1 MISSTSEVG
10 QGGETVLCQIA
21 AEELGVPLANVSKAA
36 PDTAFTPFDESTTS
50 SRSTFHMGNAVK
62 MAARDAK
69 GTDPQDGRQADESA
83 VKKLT
88 IRDGM
93 VQVTG
98 KPDTATPLGQVLQKR
113 YGASGSVLGRG
124 FYFPEGLAPE
134 GEYFTFNCV
143 FWMYCAQGAEV
154 EVDPRTGKVKVL
166 RMVAAHD
173 TGTAINPKNCMEQI
187 AGGLSFGLGFTFYED
202 LIRENGKTINP
213 SFLSYKIP
221 TTLDMA
227 PLEAHLVEPYFEPGP
242 FGAKAVGE
250 PASVP
255 TAAAIAN
262 AIADAIGVRIKDLP
276 ITPDKILAAL
286 KNKA

>member
-1 MISSTSEVG
+1 
-10 QGGETVLCQIA
+10 
-21 AEELGVPLANVSKAA
+21 VPLSNVSKAA

-62 MAARDAK
+62 LAARDAREQILK
-69 GTDPQDGRQADESA
+69 MAAKQMKVPI
-83 VKKLT
+83 KKLT
-88 IRDGM
+88 IRDGN

-98 KPDTATPLGQVLQKR
+98 KPETATPIGRVMSRK

-154 EVDPRTGKVKVL
+154 EVDPRTGRVKVL
-166 RMVAAHD
+166 RVVAAHD
-173 TGTAINPKNCMEQI
+173 TGTAINPKSCIEQI
-187 AGGLSFGLGFTFYED
+187 AGSMSFGLGFTFYED
-202 LIRENGKTINP
+202 LIREKGKTVNP

-227 PLEAHLVEPYFEPGP
+227 TIEAYLVEPHFKPGP
-242 FGAKAVGE
+242 FGAKAIGE

-255 TAAAIAN
+255 TAPAIAN
-262 AIADAIGVRIKDLP
+262 AIADAIGVRITDLP

-286 KNKA
+286 KKTG